1 MRVAAFI
8 LALAP
13 LATTRAEVL
22 HVLEDFSD
30 AQRFFT
36 DAGASL
42 GPGFWDSG
50 AMNAT
55 TTAEGALRVDY
66 ETWWA
71 QLYGYVQFGRILD
84 DYYPCADATH
94 LSLRYRVTQPQTPAR
109 AARMGVVL
117 LDGSDCED
125 GPGLNKPI
133 VAGAAV
139 TRCGRRAAAGAPT
152 HLVVAAR
159 AQVVP
164 ADFSNACS
172 CRAADL
178 PSSAGRRVRSDSS

>member
-1 MRVAAFI
+1 MRAAVGLLV

-13 LATTRAEVL
+13 PLGTRAEVV

-50 AMNAT
+50 AMNAST
-55 TTAEGALRVDY
+55 TEEGALRVDY

-94 LSLRYRVTQPQTPAR
+94 LSLKYRVSQPQTPAR
-109 AARMGVVL
+109 AAR
-117 LDGSDCED
+117 
-125 GPGLNKPI
+125 
-133 VAGAAV
+133 
-139 TRCGRRAAAGAPT
+139 CGRS
-152 HLVVAAR
+152 V
-159 AQVVP
+159 Q
-164 ADFSNACS
+164 D
-172 CRAADL
+172 
-178 PSSAGRRVRSDSS
+178 RRVRASHVR

>member
-1 MRVAAFI
+1 MRAAVTARLLV

-13 LATTRAEVL
+13 LATTRAEVV

-55 TTAEGALRVDY
+55 TTTEGALRVDY
-66 ETWWA
+66 ETW
-71 QLYGYVQFGRILD
+71 Y
-84 DYYPCADATH
+84 
-94 LSLRYRVTQPQTPAR
+94 
-109 AARMGVVL
+109 
-117 LDGSDCED
+117 E
-125 GPGLNKPI
+125 PI

-139 TRCGRRAAAGAPT
+139 TRYGRRAAAGAAA
-152 HLVVAAR
+152 HLVGAAR
-159 AQVVP
+159 AQVIP
-164 ADFSNACS
+164 ADFSDTRRS
-172 CRAADL
+172 RPADL
-178 PSSAGRRVRSDSS
+178 SSPARRVRSLPHQFTRATTLYHAHWLAVSEMCQSPAKGAPGSSPS

>member
-1 MRVAAFI
+1 MRLTTLI
-8 LALAP
+8 LALVP
-13 LATTRAEVL
+13 LATTRAEVVHL
-22 HVLEDFSD
+22 LEDFSD
-30 AQRFFT
+30 ARRFFT

-50 AMNAT
+50 AMNAST
-55 TTAEGALRVDY
+55 TEEGALRVDY

-117 LDGSDCED
+117 LDASDCAE
-125 GPGLNKPI
+125 GP
-133 VAGAAV
+133 
-139 TRCGRRAAAGAPT
+139 
-152 HLVVAAR
+152 
-159 AQVVP
+159 
-164 ADFSNACS
+164 ACS
-172 CRAADL
+172 ALAA
-178 PSSAGRRVRSDSS
+178 PG

>member
-1 MRVAAFI
+1 MRAAVTARLLV

-13 LATTRAEVL
+13 LATTRAEVV

-55 TTAEGALRVDY
+55 TTTEGALRVDY
-66 ETWWA
+66 ETW
-71 QLYGYVQFGRILD
+71 Y
-84 DYYPCADATH
+84 
-94 LSLRYRVTQPQTPAR
+94 
-109 AARMGVVL
+109 
-117 LDGSDCED
+117 E
-125 GPGLNKPI
+125 PI

-139 TRCGRRAAAGAPT
+139 TSARRRAAAGAAA
-152 HLVVAAR
+152 HLVGSAR

-164 ADFSNACS
+164 PDEQHARRGLSAHI
-172 CRAADL
+172 A
-178 PSSAGRRVRSDSS
+178 PSARVQTR